1 MKKFL
6 IVLIVIW
13 MGFIFSMSSE
23 NGEQSSNTSG
33 KTIEIVLEA
42 VPEKKEQPKKVKKDI
57 VNELQFI
64 VRKSAHF
71 IAYMILGILVGALV
85 LNFLNIEKQFL
96 LAWGVCVIYAM
107 SDEFHQLFVPGRT
120 CKLTDVLI
128 DSSGSLL
135 GICIVIIFVN
145 QFKKLRNKT
154 QLS

>member
-1 MKKFL
+1 
-6 IVLIVIW
+6 
-13 MGFIFSMSSE
+13 
-23 NGEQSSNTSG
+23 
-33 KTIEIVLEA
+33 
-42 VPEKKEQPKKVKKDI
+42 
-57 VNELQFI
+57 
-64 VRKSAHF
+64 
-71 IAYMILGILVGALV
+71 MILGILVGALV